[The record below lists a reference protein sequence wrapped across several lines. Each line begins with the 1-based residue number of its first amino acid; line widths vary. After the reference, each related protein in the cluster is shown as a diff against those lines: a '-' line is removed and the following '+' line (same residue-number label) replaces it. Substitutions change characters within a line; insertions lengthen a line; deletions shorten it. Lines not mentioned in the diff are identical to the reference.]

1 MQIPGQGFWGIDVAV
16 ILRLAAPLQPHCS
29 LSQEVDVRLDFFCI
43 FWFHLPLQRFALF
56 CVFPSF
62 NSEPQQ
68 TLFAP
73 REPDAVTG
81 IIS

>member
-1 MQIPGQGFWGIDVAV
+1 MQIPGQGFWGVDVDV
-16 ILRLAAPLQPHCS
+16 ILRLAAPLQPRCG
-29 LSQEVDVRLDFFCI
+29 LSQEVDVRLDFFFCFTSLSNI
-43 FWFHLPLQRFALF
+43 LLL

-62 NSEPQQ
+62 NSETQQ